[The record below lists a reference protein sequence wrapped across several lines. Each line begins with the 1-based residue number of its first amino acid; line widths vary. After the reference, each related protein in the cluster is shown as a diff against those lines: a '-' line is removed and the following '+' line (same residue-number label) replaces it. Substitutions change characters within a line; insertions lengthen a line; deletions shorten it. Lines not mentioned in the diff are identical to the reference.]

1 MKGGRGDAEKG
12 RHGDMKKTDTE
23 KRGNG
28 DTGMCG
34 QLGVRKGGLPPL
46 GVRKTLCV
54 LGWALAIILFS
65 FVGVFA
71 QQIGSSTTQEGV
83 SYPRGTYAIRNA
95 RIVTLAGPD
104 IENGTV
110 VIRDGKIDAVG
121 ASVNVP
127 AGAQT
132 IEGRGL
138 SVYPGMMDA
147 GTSLGLVEVDS
158 EQILSESS
166 PVLWTLTI
174 VVIVIVISFCSHSL
188 GK

>member
-1 MKGGRGDAEKG
+1 
-12 RHGDMKKTDTE
+12 MKKTE
-23 KRGNG
+23 REARRHG

-46 GVRKTLCV
+46 GSRNRLLDLILLLPATLFF
-54 LGWALAIILFS
+54 LGTAS
-65 FVGVFA
+65 A

-132 IEGRGL
+132 IEG
-138 SVYPGMMDA
+138 
-147 GTSLGLVEVDS
+147 
-158 EQILSESS
+158 
-166 PVLWTLTI
+166 
-174 VVIVIVISFCSHSL
+174 
-188 GK
+188 